1 MVTCR
6 EDGSSWHHCSSP
18 HFITLFFCCSPLE
31 RITWLFLYPFHIH
44 TPSPVSPLFCFF
56 NPPSS
61 FCTHYG
67 LTVSIATLFFFIWHT
82 WLPCWLWSLD
92 LSIKGPFT
100 HLPGE
105 VTEMSVFSFC
115 GVREAGWKNGV
126 RCNKWR
132 VRDDRACDP
141 VFHPLRFWAGFC
153 VWSFCHMRHE
163 SNFFASLLLSACL

>member
-67 LTVSIATLFFFIWHT
+67 LTVSIATLFFFYLTHMAALLTLILRSQYQGAIHSLAWGGDRNVCVF
-82 WLPCWLWSLD
+82 LLW
-92 LSIKGPFT
+92 
-100 HLPGE
+100 GE
-105 VTEMSVFSFC
+105 RGRLE
-115 GVREAGWKNGV
+115 
-126 RCNKWR
+126 KWCE
-132 VRDDRACDP
+132 VQ
-141 VFHPLRFWAGFC
+141 
-153 VWSFCHMRHE
+153 
-163 SNFFASLLLSACL
+163 